1 MIEITQ
7 LMRFCNP
14 CFAPLGQ
21 IILAFLKQVTGD
33 RPAQVVDSLLFVSQ
47 TMGRLVKPIHSIFK
61 RTIQM

>member
-33 RPAQVVDSLLFVSQ
+33 RPAPVVDSLLRQSEG
-47 TMGRLVKPIHSIFK
+47 GRVGKTNPFYF
-61 RTIQM
+61 